1 MAEVFVVGTG
11 AVGGTEH
18 NVIQLSYE
26 SGAVSLITGITVG
39 GGKHVAGIEKDL
51 DGNYY
56 IAVVTTVYK
65 YDSNFSPVTSW
76 GVNGRVVITASADF
90 YPGPKPIAVNDKK
103 ELAVVGR
110 QPGSDNVY
118 LFDADGNEKWR
129 TTYPDSGVPLVAA
142 LDIYRNIVVSAE
154 GTIVKFSYNDGSV
167 LATYDPTDSDDI
179 SGLAVTTSNQILAG
193 GIGGNADLF
202 EGTSPAWTNDI
213 GRMIMD
219 ILPLNSSYSFW
230 SGAEGDTTAV
240 MMVKKLDSSNGTV
253 LAEAIITG
261 SDYMF
266 GLAVTSNNNIIAVG
280 NGYTAVSANIW
291 VFDSSSATTTLNQL
305 ATAFITTT
313 SHVRCVVAQTK
324 IVLGDIEL
332 NDSTY
337 SKHLVAIAGNK
348 VFWEPSTGTLS
359 EITAARNEV
368 VTSNPLSAFSGYQKV
383 FVANV
388 SSLKILDFAN
398 IKLATSEIGAAGVS
412 APQRSITLTGSASGA
427 KMLTDFCTAA
437 TGSAEVY
444 GYLTHG
450 SAFVSGDVV
459 TGGPNNTVS
468 FTLITASTTAPHCY
482 DWTPQ
487 HNDTTN
493 YGSMPSKA
501 KYGCIYRGRAVLAG
515 NPDYPHQWYM
525 SDVADVFRWDY
536 RSNNPLS
543 AIRGGNA
550 DAGQIGDI
558 IKALIPLGDDYLIFG
573 CANSIWQLSGDP
585 AAGGSLNPVTEDTGI
600 FGPKAWC
607 LDDQKNLYFFG
618 RNGLY
623 KASIANGM
631 SIPVNISQLNLP
643 NWIDDWALDDSTHR
657 IVLSFDPVRRG
668 IIISKTNLADG
679 INENYWFDLKTNGF
693 FKEEY
698 PPHNGIFCSHFYNS
712 TEPDYR
718 GLLLG
723 CKDGYIR
730 YFNDSAKDD
739 DVGTSSAVITS
750 YVLLPVLQAG
760 DLDKEG
766 KLNSLTVELAGGAS
780 SGVFGDTDCLDM
792 FIYTADDAETLL
804 EDVKDG
810 ASAIVSVHLTGT
822 GRKSKLRYK
831 ISGHCIGIKLQNSTS
846 NSTWA
851 INRIYGN
858 IIEGGNIKG

>member
-1 MAEVFVVGTG
+1 MAILKDSFSVISNRPFSLSVAYWCGQTFQPTSPYSLVQVDFAMYRGLNASG
-11 AVGGTEH
+11 DL
-18 NVIQLSYE
+18 NVSI
-26 SGAVSLITGITVG
+26 
-39 GGKHVAGIEKDL
+39 
-51 DGNYY
+51 
-56 IAVVTTVYK
+56 
-65 YDSNFSPVTSW
+65 
-76 GVNGRVVITASADF
+76 R
-90 YPGPKPIAVNDKK
+90 
-103 ELAVVGR
+103 
-110 QPGSDNVY
+110 
-118 LFDADGNEKWR
+118 
-129 TTYPDSGVPLVAA
+129 LV
-142 LDIYRNIVVSAE
+142 
-154 GTIVKFSYNDGSV
+154 
-167 LATYDPTDSDDI
+167 DPT
-179 SGLAVTTSNQILAG
+179 TSV
-193 GIGGNADLF
+193 
-202 EGTSPAWTNDI
+202 P
-213 GRMIMD
+213 
-219 ILPLNSSYSFW
+219 
-230 SGAEGDTTAV
+230 
-240 MMVKKLDSSNGTV
+240 
-253 LAEAIITG
+253 TG
-261 SDYMF
+261 SD
-266 GLAVTSNNNIIAVG
+266 LATGVISVDSITVSTAGDWYSISLSNSVAVNTSNKYAIIAKG
-280 NGYTAVSANIW
+280 DAIVS
-291 VFDSSSATTTLNQL
+291 
-305 ATAFITTT
+305 
-313 SHVRCVVAQTK
+313 VVNF
-324 IVLGDIEL
+324 LGDTASGYADGAL
-332 NDSTY
+332 VDSTDQGSSWTFYSTFDLAFKTYGTVGSPVDKTY
-337 SKHLVAIAGNK
+337 SKHLVAIGGNQ
-348 VFWEPSTGTLS
+348 VWWEPTAGTLA
-359 EITAARNEV
+359 EITAARNDID
-368 VTSNPLSAFSGYQKV
+368 TTQPLSAFSGYQKA
-383 FVANV
+383 FVVNGAN
-388 SSLKILDFAN
+388 LKILDLAN
-398 IKLATSEIGAAGVS
+398 IKLATSEIGVAGVS
-412 APQRSITLTGSASGA
+412 APQRSITLTGSVSSA
-427 KMLTDFCTAA
+427 KILTDFCTAA

-444 GYLTHG
+444 GYLIEGT
-450 SAFVSGDVV
+450 AFVSDDVV
-459 TGGPNNTVS
+459 TGGPSNTVS
-468 FTLITASTTAPHCY
+468 FTLITASITAPHWY

-487 HNDTTN
+487 HNDTAN

-501 KYGCIYRGRAVLAG
+501 RYGCIYRGRAVLAG
-515 NPDYPHQWYM
+515 HPDYPHQWYM

-623 KASIANGM
+623 KASIVNGM

-698 PPHNGIFCSHFYNS
+698 PPQNGIFCSHFYNS

-792 FIYTADDAETLL
+792 FIYAADDAETLL

-810 ASAIVSVHLTGT
+810 VSAIVSVHLTGT